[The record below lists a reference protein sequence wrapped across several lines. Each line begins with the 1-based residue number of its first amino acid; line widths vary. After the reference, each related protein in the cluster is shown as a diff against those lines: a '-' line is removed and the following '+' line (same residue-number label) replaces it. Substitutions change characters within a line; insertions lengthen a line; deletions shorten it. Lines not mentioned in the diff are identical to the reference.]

1 VETLREYVGEY
12 PLAPTFVITISEA
25 DGALFA
31 QATGQS
37 KLRLFAS
44 ANDEFFFKV
53 VDAQISFQR
62 GADGKITGLVL
73 HQNGRD
79 APATKAK

>member
-1 VETLREYVGEY
+1 METLREYVGEY
-12 PLAPTFVITISEA
+12 PLTPAFVITISEA

-31 QATGQS
+31 QATGQG
-37 KLRLFAS
+37 KARLFAS
-44 ANDEFFFKV
+44 ANDEFFYKV

-79 APATKAK
+79 TPGKKAK